1 MKSILLT
8 LKTFLDKFPHFLN
21 LLLLFLSSFK
31 KSTVLLLVSVLIL
44 PPLRGDAVPTTLGG
58 A

>member
-21 LLLLFLSSFK
+21 LLLFLSSFK